1 MAAMIADSLVLRER
15 CGKIHS
21 HHITAIAAPFTSP
34 LVSYPTL
41 LSTDNRIGWYSAMLG
56 KKQSL
61 KKLVGVLK
69 AEGVKHITTTVFQ
82 GQGLQPGLGIGA
94 GGAETGQGLQPGQ
107 VSGPGLENEQEQ
119 GGGLDDTGN
128 DDVDDNDEKRQGSG
142 LGRAEGGGGGGGGG
156 RTRRWGLAWS
166 FLPSPLDGNN
176 NNNNNSHNNNASF
189 SIHSATQVHHPPS
202 KTAPQPNNRRMR
214 RLLAAAAKEQQQPSQ
229 QQQVH
234 GQDKG

>member
-34 LVSYPTL
+34 LVPYPTL

-142 LGRAEGGGGGGGGG
+142 LGRAEGGGGGGG

-166 FLPSPLDGNN
+166 FLPSPLDGNNN